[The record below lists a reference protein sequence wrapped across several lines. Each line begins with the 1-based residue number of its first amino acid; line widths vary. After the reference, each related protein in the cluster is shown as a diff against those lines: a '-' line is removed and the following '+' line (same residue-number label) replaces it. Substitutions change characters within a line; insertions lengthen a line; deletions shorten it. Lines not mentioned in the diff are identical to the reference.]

1 MNCEDTI
8 VNLATPMGTGA
19 ISVIRCSGE
28 NVLEISK
35 IFLDKK
41 LEPRY
46 AHYAKFK
53 NKNNVVIDDVVVIFY
68 EGPRSYTGENMIE
81 IMCHGGP
88 VIYQL
93 LIKEIL
99 KMNGCRLAKA
109 GEFSERAFLNNK
121 MSLFEAEATCALINA
136 KTEEAALAARESL
149 SGKLSQDLLIIDN
162 ALLKTRIQVE
172 ALLDFSEEDI
182 ETDGLL
188 TIEEHINDCK
198 KKIHILVERLEKNR
212 LLFETSKIAIIG
224 KPNSGKSSLINL
236 LTNDAVSI
244 VNKAAGTTRDIVTKM
259 FNLGGMPITIFD
271 TAGIRE
277 TSNLIEKE
285 GKEKALEIATRA
297 HVVLYLYDVSLGI
310 NKDDLEILN
319 FLKEKNIC
327 ILIVAN
333 KIDLATNVEL
343 KKLKE
348 QNKDECFV
356 SIKNDIGLG
365 DLKNKIIQSLNFSIN
380 NSSPGVIQIQHISL
394 LKNAYD
400 EISKIN
406 VGLAELE
413 IIAEKLKST
422 QENIA
427 NILNNNDDDRV
438 LSGIFS
444 NFCIGK

>member
-1 MNCEDTI
+1 MNCEDII

-99 KMNGCRLAKA
+99 KMDGCRLAKA

-188 TIEEHINDCK
+188 TIEKHINDCK

-236 LTNDAVSI
+236 LTNLILVLFSPIKSSI
-244 VNKAAGTTRDIVTKM
+244 TNTCPSQLAEEPIPIV
-259 FNLGGMPITIFD
+259 GIF
-271 TAGIRE
+271 
-277 TSNLIEKE
+277 
-285 GKEKALEIATRA
+285 
-297 HVVLYLYDVSLGI
+297 
-310 NKDDLEILN
+310 
-319 FLKEKNIC
+319 IC
-327 ILIVAN
+327 SVIFFAN
-333 KIDLATNVEL
+333 
-343 KKLKE
+343 
-348 QNKDECFV
+348 FV
-356 SIKNDIGLG
+356 STHSNTTE
-365 DLKNKIIQSLNFSIN
+365 KIPASSN
-380 NSSPGVIQIQHISL
+380 NL
-394 LKNAYD
+394 
-400 EISKIN
+400 
-406 VGLAELE
+406 
-413 IIAEKLKST
+413 T
-422 QENIA
+422 
-427 NILNNNDDDRV
+427 V
-438 LSGIFS
+438 L
-444 NFCIGK
+444 

>member
-1 MNCEDTI
+1 MSNKDTI
-8 VNLATPMGTGA
+8 VNLATPIGTGA

-28 NVLEISK
+28 HVLEISK

-41 LEPRY
+41 LKPRH
-46 AHYAKFK
+46 AHYAKFINEK
-53 NKNNVVIDDVVVIFY
+53 NVVIDDVVVIFY

-99 KMNGCRLAKA
+99 KTNSCRLAKA

-149 SGKLSQDLLIIDN
+149 SGKLSQDLLIIDK
-162 ALLKTRIQVE
+162 AILETRVQVE

-188 TIEEHINDCK
+188 SIEKHINGCK
-198 KKIHILVERLEKNR
+198 KKIHVLVERLEKNR

-236 LTNDAVSI
+236 LTNDSVSI

-259 FNLGGMPITIFD
+259 FSLGGMPITIFD

-277 TSNLIEKE
+277 TSDLIEKE

-297 HVVLYLYDVSLGI
+297 NIVLYLYDVSLGI
-310 NKDDLEILN
+310 NKDDLEILD

-327 ILIVAN
+327 ILSVAN
-333 KIDLATNVEL
+333 KSDFIPNAEL

-348 QNKDECFV
+348 QNKEECFV
-356 SIKNDIGLG
+356 SIKNDLGLD
-365 DLKNKIIQSLNFSIN
+365 DLKNKIVQSLNFSN
-380 NSSPGVIQIQHISL
+380 NNNSPGVIQIKHISH

-400 EISKIN
+400 EISEIK
-406 VGLAELE
+406 VSLGELE
-413 IIAEKLKST
+413 IIAEKLKKT

-427 NILNNNDDDRV
+427 NILDNNDDDRV